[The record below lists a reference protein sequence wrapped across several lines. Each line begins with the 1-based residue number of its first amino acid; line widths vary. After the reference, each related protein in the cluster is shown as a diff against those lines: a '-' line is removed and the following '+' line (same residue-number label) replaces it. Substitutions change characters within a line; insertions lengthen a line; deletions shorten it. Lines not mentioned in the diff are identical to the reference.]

1 MGSCGFLVNVKRSE
15 VVAAASVQK
24 HWLPMSNLDLLLPAL
39 DVGVFFC
46 YKKNN
51 DTTSI
56 PEKNLTNTLTENMVA
71 TVKKALAQALV
82 SFYPFA
88 GEVVQ
93 NRLGEPELLCNNR
106 GVDFLD
112 AFADIELKDL
122 DLYHPD
128 TSIHG
133 KFVPFKNQGVLS
145 IQATELK
152 CGGLVIGCSFD
163 HRVADAHSA
172 NMFFTAWAEIAQA
185 KGTATYTAPSLRRSL
200 LNPRRPTTYDA
211 EIDDL
216 YVLLSSLPPP
226 KELKASDDRLLSRIY
241 YIEGKEVG
249 QLQSMASSNGCR
261 RTKLESFS
269 AFLWKTI
276 AEGSCAQIKKV
287 NLGIVVDGRKRLK
300 GRDNEEK
307 NFSMQTYFGNV
318 LSIPYAEASVCD
330 LKEMNL
336 DGVADMIHACI
347 EGANKEDHFLGL
359 IDWVEEHRPQ
369 PAAAAVYFKNSEDEE
384 AIVISLGQR
393 FPVAQMNFGWG
404 MPDFGSYHFH
414 WGGQTGYVMPMP
426 SLSREGDWI
435 VYMNLLKKH
444 LDIVESKSAHV
455 FRPLNPAYLKM
466 NKGSWM

>member
-15 VVAAASVQK
+15 VVAAALPVQE
-24 HWLPMSNLDLLLPAL
+24 HWLPMSNLDLLLLAL

-56 PEKNLTNTLTENMVA
+56 PEKNLTTSPTENMVA
-71 TVKKALAQALV
+71 TIKKALAQALV

-145 IQATELK
+145 IQVTELK
-152 CGGLVIGCSFD
+152 CGGLVIGCTFD

-172 NMFFTAWAEIAQA
+172 NMFFTAWVEIAQA
-185 KGTATYTAPSLRRSL
+185 KGTATHTVPCLRRSL

-241 YIEGKEVG
+241 YIEGKEIG

-276 AEGSCAQIKKV
+276 AEGSW
-287 NLGIVVDGRKRLK
+287 
-300 GRDNEEK
+300 
-307 NFSMQTYFGNV
+307 
-318 LSIPYAEASVCD
+318 
-330 LKEMNL
+330 
-336 DGVADMIHACI
+336 VADMIHACI

-384 AIVISLGQR
+384 AIVISSRLR
-393 FPVAQMNFGWG
+393 FPVAQMNFGWE

-426 SLSREGDWI
+426 SVSREGDWI

-444 LDIVESKSAHV
+444 LDIVESKSGHV

-466 NKGSWM
+466 NKGCWM